1 MTLYHIEYVEVGSI
15 LVLHG
20 TIGVIGCDQVINN

>member
-1 MTLYHIEYVEVGSI
+1 MTLYHIKYVEVGSI

-20 TIGVIGCDQVINN
+20 IIGVIGCDQVV